1 MLKNLKIGK
10 RLLVGFGTA
19 IVLFIILTVLA
30 LSNIASISSE
40 TERINHNLY
49 PKTVWANSIIGQI
62 NIGARA
68 LRNMALTDDPAV
80 LQAEKDRT
88 AQTTVVVND
97 AQKKLVESVTE
108 EKGKELINNF
118 IRIRTQEYAP
128 VRKKFYDFIDSGDK
142 AGAISILFGEMRT
155 AQQNYIS
162 AIEAIISYQDQ
173 LMIDAGNQ
181 VDNTVSTSFIILI
194 SIGIAAIIF
203 FLFFSI
209 SITKSIVKPV
219 NLVADRME
227 QLQQTCI
234 TNLGTGLTAMA
245 GGNLNV
251 KVDKATM
258 PLNLDLNDE
267 IGSMAKTVD
276 LVISQTHSGI
286 DAYEFVRNK
295 VNELSSET
303 NKLIDEA
310 QNGRLNQRGD
320 ISKFD
325 GAYKQIVGGFN
336 GVLDAVVLPIEE
348 GSKVLQVMATGD
360 FTQRVNGSYKG
371 DLQVIKNSINTLGDS
386 VGQII
391 FDVTNAVQATA
402 SASNQIS
409 SSSEEMAAGAQ
420 EQSSQTS
427 EVASAIEEMTKTIME
442 TTRYA
447 SNAAESAKNA
457 GTIAREGGNVVNDT
471 ISGMNQ
477 LAEVVRT
484 SAEKVQTLGKNSDQ
498 IGEIVQVI
506 DDIADQTN
514 LLALNAAIEA
524 ARAGEQ
530 GRGFAVVADEVRKLA
545 ERTTKATKE
554 IAIMIKQIQ
563 HDTVEAVHSMN
574 KGTEAVEKGKTSAQK
589 AGESLKQII
598 KGSEEVVDMVNQVAA
613 ASEEQSSAAE
623 QISKN
628 IDGINNVAHE
638 SAQGIQQIAKAS
650 EDLSN
655 LTVNLQE
662 LVSKFRIEG
671 GSSNKK
677 GTVHSRNNMM
687 QLK

>member
-10 RLLVGFGTA
+10 RLMVGFGTA
-19 IVLFIILTVLA
+19 IALFIIFAVFA
-30 LSNIASISSE
+30 LSSIASIDSE
-40 TERINHNLY
+40 TDRINHDLY
-49 PKTVWANSIIGQI
+49 PKTVWANNIIDQI
-62 NIGARA
+62 NLGARA

-80 LQAEKDRT
+80 LKAEKDRT
-88 AQTTVVVND
+88 AQTTVVVNE

-128 VRKKFYDFIDSGDK
+128 ARKKFYDLLDIGDK
-142 AGAISILFGEMRT
+142 AGAISILFGELRT

-162 AIEAIISYQDQ
+162 AIEAIIDYQNQ

-181 VDNTVSTSFIILI
+181 VDNTVSSSFTILI
-194 SIGIAAIIF
+194 SIGVAAIIF
-203 FLFFSI
+203 FLFFST

-219 NLVADRME
+219 ILVADRMH
-227 QLQQTCI
+227 QLQQACI
-234 TNLGTGLTAMA
+234 TSLGNGLTAMA
-245 GGNLNV
+245 AGNLDIN
-251 KVDKATM
+251 VDKATK
-258 PLNLDLNDE
+258 PLSLDLNDE
-267 IGSMAKTVD
+267 IGAMAKTVD
-276 LVISQTHSGI
+276 LVISQSQSGI
-286 DAYEFVRNK
+286 DAYELVRNK
-295 VNELSSET
+295 VKDLSAET
-303 NKLIDEA
+303 NKLIDDA

-320 ISKFD
+320 VNKFD

-336 GVLDAVVLPIEE
+336 GVLDAVILPIEE

-360 FTQRVNGSYKG
+360 FTHRVEGIYKG
-371 DLQVIKNSINTLGDS
+371 DLQIIKNSINMLGDS
-386 VGQII
+386 VGKII
-391 FDVTNAVQATA
+391 SDVTNAVQATA

-420 EQSSQTS
+420 EQSSQTA
-427 EVASAIEEMTKTIME
+427 EVASAVEEMTKTIME
-442 TTRYA
+442 TTRHA
-447 SNAAESAKNA
+447 SNASEAAKNA
-457 GTIAREGGNVVNDT
+457 GAIAREGGKVVNET

-477 LAEVVRT
+477 VANVVRV

-554 IAIMIKQIQ
+554 IAVMIKQIQ
-563 HDTVEAVHSMN
+563 LDTSDAVSSMN
-574 KGTEAVEKGKTSAQK
+574 QGTAEVEKGKASAHK

-628 IDGINNVAHE
+628 IDSINNVTHE
-638 SAQGIQQIAKAS
+638 TAQGIQQIARAS

-655 LTVNLQE
+655 LTVNLQDM
-662 LVSKFRIEG
+662 VARFKVDNANKGQMTAQTR
-671 GSSNKK
+671 GSSRMLN
-677 GTVHSRNNMM
+677 
-687 QLK
+687 

>member
-10 RLLVGFGTA
+10 RLMVGFGTA
-19 IVLFIILTVLA
+19 IVLFIIFAVFA
-30 LSNIASISSE
+30 LSSIASIDSE
-40 TERINHNLY
+40 TDRINHDLY
-49 PKTVWANSIIGQI
+49 PKTVWANSIIDQI
-62 NIGARA
+62 NLGASA
-68 LRNMALTDDPAV
+68 LRNMALTDDPTV
-80 LQAEKDRT
+80 LQAEKERT

-97 AQKKLVESVTE
+97 VQKKLVESVTE

-128 VRKKFYDFIDSGDK
+128 ARKKFYDLIDSGDK
-142 AGAISILFGEMRT
+142 AGAISILFGELRT
-155 AQQNYIS
+155 AQRDYIS
-162 AIEAIISYQDQ
+162 AIEAIISYQNQ
-173 LMIDAGNQ
+173 LMIDAGNH
-181 VDNTVSTSFIILI
+181 VDNTVSTSFTILI
-194 SIGIAAIIF
+194 SIGLAAIIF

-209 SITKSIVKPV
+209 SITKSIVKPIG
-219 NLVADRME
+219 LVADRMQ
-227 QLQQTCI
+227 QLQQACI
-234 TNLGTGLTAMA
+234 TNLGNGLTAMA
-245 GGNLNV
+245 AGNLNIN
-251 KVDKATM
+251 VDKATR
-258 PLNLDLNDE
+258 PLNLDINDE
-267 IGSMAKTVD
+267 IGAMAKTVD
-276 LVISQTHSGI
+276 LVIAQTHSGI
-286 DAYEFVRNK
+286 DAYELVRNK
-295 VNELSSET
+295 VNDLSAET
-303 NKLIDEA
+303 NKLIDDA

-320 ISKFD
+320 INKFD

-336 GVLDAVVLPIEE
+336 GVLDAVILPIEE

-371 DLQVIKNSINTLGDS
+371 DLEIIKNSINTLGES
-386 VGQII
+386 VGEII
-391 FDVTNAVQATA
+391 SDVTSAVQATA

-420 EQSSQTS
+420 EQSSQTA
-427 EVASAIEEMTKTIME
+427 EVASAVEEMTKTIME
-442 TTRYA
+442 TTKHA
-447 SNAAESAKNA
+447 SNASEAAKNA
-457 GTIAREGGNVVNDT
+457 GTIARAGGKVVDET
-471 ISGMNQ
+471 IAGMNQ
-477 LAEVVRT
+477 VAEVVRV

-506 DDIADQTN
+506 DEIADQTN

-554 IAIMIKQIQ
+554 IAVMIKQIQ
-563 HDTVEAVHSMN
+563 LDTSDAVSSMN
-574 KGTEAVEKGKTSAQK
+574 QGTAEVEKGKASAFK

-628 IDGINNVAHE
+628 IDSINNVTHE
-638 SAQGIQQIAKAS
+638 AAQGIQQIARAS

-655 LTVNLQE
+655 LTINLQE
-662 LVSKFRIEG
+662 MVSKFKVGGTNKNDTGLVSKKVR
-671 GSSNKK
+671 
-677 GTVHSRNNMM
+677 